1 MLFRS
6 PRLLRRESDAR
17 PGLPPPRASR
27 PGSRVLRR
35 RSPGP
40 GRSGVRETA
49 QREKSWSGRVGK
61 EGSSPAPLGAS
72 ATRRGR
78 TEQSREHNSPRLAHP
93 PQRAPAAPE
102 PEAGPSLVPA
112 HAAPHSQSPQR
123 RLLARAVPPLTFL
136 RRLCPAPLAC
146 PRPSGLQANGSSP
159 LLHKRA
165 GAGPKTETAGPTPA
179 PLLPARSLGV
189 VSARPPALA
198 VCDLRSTGGCW
209 PSGSAVTLSCFT
221 HPAWPLP
228 RRPRFSLASREPCT
242 ALAGAA
248 GESRPG
254 PRVAAARP

>member
-1 MLFRS
+1 MGSHSATSQSKRPRQAPQPDPSLEQPFVGSPQLQPGRPRPRRPS
-6 PRLLRRESDAR
+6 APRLLRWESATR

-49 QREKSWSGRVGK
+49 QREKSWAGRAGK

-72 ATRRGR
+72 ATRRR
-78 TEQSREHNSPRLAHP
+78 RSEQSREHNSPRLAHP

-123 RLLARAVPPLTFL
+123 RLPARAVPPLTFL
-136 RRLCPAPLAC
+136 RRLCPAPLSSS
-146 PRPSGLQANGSSP
+146 RPSGLQTNGSAP

-165 GAGPKTETAGPTPA
+165 GAGPRTGTAGRSPA
-179 PLLPARSLGV
+179 SP
-189 VSARPPALA
+189 
-198 VCDLRSTGGCW
+198 
-209 PSGSAVTLSCFT
+209 
-221 HPAWPLP
+221 
-228 RRPRFSLASREPCT
+228 
-242 ALAGAA
+242 
-248 GESRPG
+248 SRPLSRCG
-254 PRVAAARP
+254 PSASLCPCCV